1 MNRRIGKFGMMA
13 LIGVALLVLAGLV
26 GCGTDQSPMAS
37 QDEAQ
42 LVPAE
47 GKSVLT
53 FSTDAFQPAAKK
65 GKKDKEDEE
74 AEEDEEDEEAEED
87 EEDEEAEDD
96 EKAEGEEKSAKKKI
110 GKRGGS
116 LKVDLRN
123 ERGGQDD
130 IKVKFTVPKDALEE
144 NEEIS
149 MTVTGTTLS
158 DLVIVFTPSGLIFRE
173 DARLDIKLGKD
184 LVDLELD
191 ELVVAHTDVNGTVTL
206 FGLVVKE
213 DDEVEISI
221 RVPGFSRYSL
231 GGGE

>member
-65 GKKDKEDEE
+65 GKKDK
-74 AEEDEEDEEAEED
+74 EDEEAEED